1 MIAPLLAGAAG
12 LGKAA
17 LTGLGGMSTF
27 NKILMA
33 LMGGQFLQSTME
45 SKGRQDISKAQIGLQ
60 KRQIESQGDMGR
72 RKEARTDKL
81 MRQLLGEKEKNLL
94 REERTGLKQDL
105 MRGEERQSQMAMAM
119 LMSLMSAQDDEA
131 EIMSGPRP
139 STASMLSLMR

>member
-1 MIAPLLAGAAG
+1 
-12 LGKAA
+12 
-17 LTGLGGMSTF
+17 
-27 NKILMA
+27 
-33 LMGGQFLQSTME
+33 
-45 SKGRQDISKAQIGLQ
+45 
-60 KRQIESQGDMGR
+60 
-72 RKEARTDKL
+72 

>member
-1 MIAPLLAGAAG
+1 MAIPLLAGAAG

-27 NKILMA
+27 SKILMA

-72 RKEARTDKL
+72 REEARTDKL